1 MTKMA
6 FNLVNESIYYDS
18 FKAIDSLT
26 LNIQKGEKVALLGK
40 SGSGKSTLLKRM
52 FELQKDSSSYI
63 PQELGLVNN
72 LSVFHNVYISKLDTN
87 SFFYNIRNF
96 IYPCK
101 TQVSGISNI
110 LKELLLEDK
119 LFTKSLNLSGGQRQ
133 RVAIARA
140 MYGQNEILL
149 ADEPVSALD
158 EFLSK
163 RVIEKLNSSFETVV
177 CTMHNVDLAIENFDR
192 VIGLK
197 DGEVLVDKAS
207 SALTSEDRNRLYYAT
222 K

>member
-1 MTKMA
+1 MA

-87 SFFYNIRNF
+87 SFFYNIRNL

>member
-1 MTKMA
+1 MA

-52 FELQKDSSSYI
+52 FELQRNSSSYI

-110 LKELLLEDK
+110 LKDLLLEDK

>member
-1 MTKMA
+1 MA

>member
-1 MTKMA
+1 MA

-52 FELQKDSSSYI
+52 FELQRDSSSYI

-110 LKELLLEDK
+110 LKDLLLEDK
-119 LFTKSLNLSGGQRQ
+119 LFTKSINLSGGQRQ

>member
-1 MTKMA
+1 
-6 FNLVNESIYYDS
+6 
-18 FKAIDSLT
+18 
-26 LNIQKGEKVALLGK
+26 
-40 SGSGKSTLLKRM
+40 M
-52 FELQKDSSSYI
+52 FELQRDSSSYI

-110 LKELLLEDK
+110 LKDLLLEDK

>member
-1 MTKMA
+1 MA

-52 FELQKDSSSYI
+52 FELQRDSSSYI

-72 LSVFHNVYISKLDTN
+72 LSVFHNVYISKLDTD

-110 LKELLLEDK
+110 LKDLLLEDK